1 MSLLFIVC
9 SFQANSNF
17 IAVGS
22 LKDVEEVDISR
33 VLNPEP
39 LLWADDEAERE
50 QIDVQRRRYC
60 LLILLRSQ
68 SITLNRPRKK

>member
-1 MSLLFIVC
+1 MLPFFFIVL
-9 SFQANSNF
+9 SSQANPNF

-33 VLNPEP
+33 VLSPEP

-50 QIDVQRRRYC
+50 LTDAQRRRYC
-60 LLILLRSQ
+60 LLILIS
-68 SITLNRPRKK
+68 K